1 MSIAKERIIGA
12 ITVMNEEEANELW
25 ELIKAK
31 YAKNWD
37 EIEIEE
43 PDEWDRQMIKSVEN
57 NVDCQEFIPKEQ
69 VYDHLGLNNN

>member
-1 MSIAKERIIGA
+1 MLFRS
-12 ITVMNEEEANELW
+12 ELW

-31 YAKNWD
+31 YDKNWD

-57 NVDCQEFIPKEQ
+57 NVDCQDFIPKEQ

>member
-31 YAKNWD
+31 YDKNWD